1 MKDSEIATSALKI
14 LNGQGSR
21 TTAEIADQ
29 VAKLTKQKVSE
40 SEIFDALVKA
50 EATGK
55 VKRTRGDKFDEFRPV
70 TTTSW
75 TLLVTIP
82 ERDIQHPS
90 IEVPVSEIYT
100 DGAMIVVSQP
110 IFLSTRGLNIKS
122 LGIPV
127 LEVREAMQK
136 MVMDAREELLIACPY
151 YDELFIDV
159 LNTSPGTVAKL
170 KRLSILAENTDPILM
185 KACRL
190 FPNAKVKTLYGSTVS
205 AGGQGFKVQGI
216 HAKIMIADRSQV
228 LVGSFN
234 FRSSHVT
241 YNVDLG
247 ILSRGKIAEHYA
259 QIFDSIWGLKM

>member
-14 LNGQGSR
+14 LNGQGTR

-29 VAKLTKQKVSE
+29 ITKLAKQKVSE
-40 SEIFDALVKA
+40 SEVFDALVKA
-50 EATGK
+50 EAAGK
-55 VKRTRGDKFDEFRPV
+55 VKRSREEKFDEFRPV
-70 TTTSW
+70 TTISW

-82 ERDIQHPS
+82 EQDNEPS
-90 IEVPVSEIYT
+90 AEVPLTEIYT

-110 IFLSTRGLNIKS
+110 IFLSTRGLNIKN

-136 MVMDAREELLIACPY
+136 MVMDAKEELLIACPY

-159 LNTSPGTVAKL
+159 LNASPGSVAKL
-170 KRLSILAENTDPILM
+170 KRLSILAENTDPILT

-234 FRSSHVT
+234 FKSSHVT